1 MKVIDIYNKIANGE
15 ELPKKIKYAGDIYE
29 YEEKQLDYRTTYSSR
44 NMYLLAHHNNFVLNE
59 TIEIIE
65 EPILTDKE
73 REYLK
78 AVIKPFNVTS
88 IGKHDWNDETE
99 YIKIEV
105 NEEWIIEFP
114 TFKKGT
120 RYKGMKLDRYYTVEE
135 LDLEE
140 D

>member
-29 YEEKQLDYRTTYSSR
+29 YEEKQLDYRITYSSR

-73 REYLK
+73 YED
-78 AVIKPFNVTS
+78 I
-88 IGKHDWNDETE
+88 EE
-99 YIKIEV
+99 IKIDYDDGD
-105 NEEWIIEFP
+105 IA
-114 TFKKGT
+114 
-120 RYKGMKLDRYYTVEE
+120 LDGVYLTSNHSEILANKINTLIRNQKYI
-135 LDLEE
+135 LEE
-140 D
+140 IKKLKED